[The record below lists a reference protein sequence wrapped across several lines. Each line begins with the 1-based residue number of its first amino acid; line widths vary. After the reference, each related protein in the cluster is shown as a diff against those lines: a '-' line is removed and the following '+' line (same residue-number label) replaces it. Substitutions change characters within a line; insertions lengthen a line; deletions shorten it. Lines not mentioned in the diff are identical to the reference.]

1 MNKPEDY
8 GVNILITPELIEA
21 IEIVRGPTEPHA
33 VGKLPTKKHLE
44 AVVAAFMDAM
54 VELEAVGQQ
63 LDQAITAGESCLP
76 PSDRKTPLGYM
87 MNERPDISLL
97 DVPKATLADTRLTIK
112 YVNEKLGRHSNSA
125 LREGS

>member
-76 PSDRKTPLGYM
+76 QVPIPLKPYI
-87 MNERPDISLL
+87 ERPDISWL
-97 DVPKATLADTRLTIK
+97 DFPKATLADTRLTIK

-125 LREGS
+125 LRERS